1 MRISGKQVVLT
12 LKYLDSETDM
22 LYQSVWF
29 AWSEAAMSLR
39 LNFLLNLV
47 ILKTGAKLGGKTA
60 SSTCCL
66 GLASNRPLDLFRDD
80 RTLFRTVL
88 IIIMI
93 YVVHPVLVPNI
104 KNKNFA
110 SHVYLRGHPTF
121 RFYLIL
127 FHVFW

>member
-1 MRISGKQVVLT
+1 MT

-60 SSTCCL
+60 
-66 GLASNRPLDLFRDD
+66 
-80 RTLFRTVL
+80 
-88 IIIMI
+88 
-93 YVVHPVLVPNI
+93 
-104 KNKNFA
+104 
-110 SHVYLRGHPTF
+110 
-121 RFYLIL
+121 
-127 FHVFW
+127 